1 MQTSLV
7 RYLREKIH
15 AVSVGRTVLI
25 VFLIFFPIILI
36 IGLLIGEGVE
46 THKAVWLAVGSALL
60 MNGITW
66 LVFYLAKLQS
76 RRGKHRG
83 LTIRQVLGSSGF
95 ALLRQEWAEDRASA
109 AFMTGTKRGVLMEVD
124 QILRAERELRAER
137 AFDLNQYMS
146 ARPPLA
152 SRIRA
157 ALRSS
162 GFSVIRERLPDK
174 DRDPIG

>member
-15 AVSVGRTVLI
+15 AASVGRTVLI
-25 VFLIFFPIILI
+25 VFLICFPIITA
-36 IGLLIGEGVE
+36 IGLLIGDGVE
-46 THKAVWLAVGSALL
+46 THKAVWLAVGGALL
-60 MNGITW
+60 VNGITW
-66 LVFYLAKLQS
+66 LASYLGKLQS
-76 RRGKHRG
+76 RLGKHG
-83 LTIRQVLGSSGF
+83 LTARQVIGSSGF

-109 AFMTGTKRGVLMEVD
+109 ISVTGTKHDVLMESHR
-124 QILRAERELRAER
+124 ILRAERELRAER
-137 AFDLNQYMS
+137 AFEFRQYMS

-174 DRDPIG
+174 DRDHIG